1 MVDAGQLPFFAR
13 GLVVAGFGRGSKE
26 LGIPTA
32 NYPEDVVS
40 TLPDAIQSGI
50 FYGWA
55 MVDQGPVYKMVMSI
69 GWNPVYQNKKRSME
83 THILH
88 EFPDDF
94 YGSQLSVCMVGFI
107 RNEMNFTS
115 KEELI
120 EAIKNDIRV
129 AEEKLSN
136 VSLSQREV
144 EFFSKT
150 EKSQ

>member
-115 KEELI
+115 KGELLYGQCKPH
-120 EAIKNDIRV
+120 ALV
-129 AEEKLSN
+129 
-136 VSLSQREV
+136 
-144 EFFSKT
+144 T
-150 EKSQ
+150 